1 MPIYGKIRAGD
12 KIRWIL
18 PRGCAILW
26 VMGRYIHIIAKRNVI
41 SNTKRK
47 KRKGCEMANR
57 ERVQRIVR
65 RLERMEEAK
74 LEIVE
79 KVVMILAAAD
89 VRTAARIQ
97 QMAMAVWRL
106 AK

>member
-1 MPIYGKIRAGD
+1 
-12 KIRWIL
+12 
-18 PRGCAILW
+18 
-26 VMGRYIHIIAKRNVI
+26 
-41 SNTKRK
+41 
-47 KRKGCEMANR
+47 MANR

-65 RLERMEEAK
+65 RFERMEEAK

-97 QMAMAVWRL
+97 QMAMAVWRST
-106 AK
+106 K

>member
-1 MPIYGKIRAGD
+1 
-12 KIRWIL
+12 
-18 PRGCAILW
+18 
-26 VMGRYIHIIAKRNVI
+26 
-41 SNTKRK
+41 
-47 KRKGCEMANR
+47 MANR
-57 ERVQRIVR
+57 ERVQRIVQ

-89 VRTAARIQ
+89 IRTVARIH
-97 QMAMAVWRL
+97 QMALSVWRA

>member
-1 MPIYGKIRAGD
+1 
-12 KIRWIL
+12 
-18 PRGCAILW
+18 
-26 VMGRYIHIIAKRNVI
+26 
-41 SNTKRK
+41 
-47 KRKGCEMANR
+47 MANR

-89 VRTAARIQ
+89 IRTVARIHQ
-97 QMAMAVWRL
+97 IAMAVWRST
-106 AK
+106 K

>member
-1 MPIYGKIRAGD
+1 
-12 KIRWIL
+12 
-18 PRGCAILW
+18 
-26 VMGRYIHIIAKRNVI
+26 
-41 SNTKRK
+41 
-47 KRKGCEMANR
+47 MANR

-74 LEIVE
+74 LEIAE

-89 VRTAARIQ
+89 IRTVARIH
-97 QMAMAVWRL
+97 QMAMAVWRS

>member
-1 MPIYGKIRAGD
+1 MVFAARMWYTVGGGQVYTYYSETLRKTQGK
-12 KIRWIL
+12 
-18 PRGCAILW
+18 
-26 VMGRYIHIIAKRNVI
+26 
-41 SNTKRK
+41 TQ

-65 RLERMEEAK
+65 RLERMEESK

-79 KVVMILAAAD
+79 KVVLILAAAD
-89 VRTAARIQ
+89 VRTAARIH
-97 QMAMAVWRL
+97 QMALSVWRA

>member
-1 MPIYGKIRAGD
+1 
-12 KIRWIL
+12 
-18 PRGCAILW
+18 
-26 VMGRYIHIIAKRNVI
+26 
-41 SNTKRK
+41 
-47 KRKGCEMANR
+47 MANR

-89 VRTAARIQ
+89 VRTAARIH
-97 QMAMAVWRL
+97 QMTMAVWRST
-106 AK
+106 K

>member
-1 MPIYGKIRAGD
+1 MDFAARMCYTVD
-12 KIRWIL
+12 
-18 PRGCAILW
+18 
-26 VMGRYIHIIAKRNVI
+26 RYIHIIAKRNVI

-89 VRTAARIQ
+89 IRTVARIH
-97 QMAMAVWRL
+97 QMAMAGWRST
-106 AK
+106 K

>member
-1 MPIYGKIRAGD
+1 
-12 KIRWIL
+12 
-18 PRGCAILW
+18 
-26 VMGRYIHIIAKRNVI
+26 
-41 SNTKRK
+41 
-47 KRKGCEMANR
+47 MANR

-89 VRTAARIQ
+89 IRTVARIH
-97 QMAMAVWRL
+97 QMAMAVWRSTKKN
-106 AK
+106 ATYSGIDKSREV

>member
-1 MPIYGKIRAGD
+1 MDFAARMCYTVGN
-12 KIRWIL
+12 
-18 PRGCAILW
+18 
-26 VMGRYIHIIAKRNVI
+26 GRYIHIIAKRNVI

-89 VRTAARIQ
+89 IRTVARIH
-97 QMAMAVWRL
+97 QMAMAVWRS